1 MKQLFWKRSNSAQR
15 AATLLK
21 EKKLCAK
28 GWELCC
34 SRLKL
39 ATAIFLYSFSI
50 YISNVKE
57 THKSCLSK
65 SNLYWCHWCGGVC
78 VLWMLLVRFQFKSLM
93 CPKWIWRNCRCINCK
108 SHRAHKNELNW
119 SNSHQKYQIQCCLD
133 PLCKSYF
140 IHFNAV
146 GGYEICILLS
156 LNESRAHAIWYL
168 MQSVQCLH
176 CLVCFQR
183 T

>member
-1 MKQLFWKRSNSAQR
+1 MKRLRR
-15 AATLLK
+15 ASDYYTKLL
-21 EKKLCAK
+21 
-28 GWELCC
+28 
-34 SRLKL
+34 S
-39 ATAIFLYSFSI
+39 YSTI
-50 YISNVKE
+50 YISNVRE

-146 GGYEICILLS
+146 GGYEICFAFFKRKPGACNMISYAISAMSTLPCLLS
-156 LNESRAHAIWYL
+156 TDVES
-168 MQSVQCLH
+168 
-176 CLVCFQR
+176 
-183 T
+183 